1 MFKLTSLIL
10 GFLIVISA
18 PTRSQ
23 SATLQNQSTPQRI
36 NPQLHVQKLIP
47 IKKSLMLRTTVIDK
61 TPADNQPEPSPAAKE
76 AQPIKS
82 VNQRDF
88 DDRNRFGSNE
98 RPITIL
104 NNSPNANGLNSFGN
118 FSNVN
123 R

>member
-1 MFKLTSLIL
+1 MFKLTSSIL
-10 GFLIVISA
+10 GFLIIIAV
-18 PTRSQ
+18 PTRSSAAILQ
-23 SATLQNQSTPQRI
+23 SQSTPQRI
-36 NPQLHVQKLIP
+36 NAQLHVQKFTP
-47 IKKSLMLRTTVIDK
+47 IKKSLMLRTTVINK
-61 TPADNQPEPSPAAKE
+61 TPTDSKPELSPATKE
-76 AQPIKS
+76 IQPMKS

-104 NNSPNANGLNSFGN
+104 DNSPTGNGLNSFGN